1 MKKKNNIK
9 KTKENYYTIIYYSSG
24 ICVKMATQDTD
35 ISEPTLN
42 ENTLTNQDIKTNKFK
57 TNAMERLAKL
67 QSGGISYRRV
77 VHKLDIVLSKYILDM
92 NEKHKQLGNRNLELM
107 SIAVKSIFLNVT
119 ISSQYDVIE
128 YVHNVMDW
136 YFKCLAFKY
145 NLIKKQPNLPD
156 FTIPEI
162 LDLAKHCPNTN

>member
-1 MKKKNNIK
+1 
-9 KTKENYYTIIYYSSG
+9 
-24 ICVKMATQDTD
+24 MATDSQDVND
-35 ISEPTLN
+35 QLIVK
-42 ENTLTNQDIKTNKFK
+42 QDIKINKFK

-77 VHKLDIVLSKYILDM
+77 VHKLDNVLTKYILDM
-92 NEKHKQLGNRNLELM
+92 NEKNKQLGNRNLELM

>member
-1 MKKKNNIK
+1 
-9 KTKENYYTIIYYSSG
+9 
-24 ICVKMATQDTD
+24 MATQEAY
-35 ISEPTLN
+35 EPTLN

-77 VHKLDIVLSKYILDM
+77 VHKLDNVLTKYILDM

-107 SIAVKSIFLNVT
+107 SIAVKSIFQNVT
-119 ISSQYDVIE
+119 ITSQYDVIE

-145 NLIKKQPNLPD
+145 NLIKNQPKLPD
-156 FTIPEI
+156 YIIAEI
-162 LDLAKHCPNTN
+162 CDLAKHCTNTS

>member
-1 MKKKNNIK
+1 
-9 KTKENYYTIIYYSSG
+9 
-24 ICVKMATQDTD
+24 MATQEA
-35 ISEPTLN
+35 SEPTLN

-57 TNAMERLAKL
+57 TNAIERLAKL

-77 VHKLDIVLSKYILDM
+77 VHKLDNVLTKYILDM

-107 SIAVKSIFLNVT
+107 SIAVNSIFINVT
-119 ISSQYDVIE
+119 ITSKYDVIE

-145 NLIKKQPNLPD
+145 NLIKNQPKLPD
-156 FTIPEI
+156 YIIAEI
-162 LDLAKHCPNTN
+162 CDLAKNCPNTS